1 MTIEFGKYWFKLVMI
16 NMDNFEIHYDGMIIK
31 ELTYIEMKDLTETM
45 SELAEHV
52 KRERE
57 KWLEKSTD
65 RSNENDRN

>member
-1 MTIEFGKYWFKLVMI
+1 MAVEFGKYWFKLVMN
-16 NMDNFEIHYDGMIIK
+16 NMDNFEIHYDGMVIK
-31 ELTYIEMKDLTETM
+31 ESTYIEMKDLTEAM

-65 RSNENDRN
+65 RSNENE